1 MVMTDNRFPSDFL
14 WGGAMAA
21 NQCEGAYDI
30 IGKGLSIMDIM
41 SVGSS
46 SKRRRATPEIEPNE
60 YYPNHNGIDFYHRY
74 KEDIKLLNDMGLECF
89 RTSIAWTRIFPKGDE
104 TQPNEKGLEF
114 YDDLINALLENNI
127 EPIITISHYE
137 MPLYLVKKY
146 GGWEN
151 KKLIDF
157 YLNYCRV
164 LFERYAD
171 KVKYWM
177 TFNEINSTW
186 FLPSIS
192 GGKITADDPNYLQVK
207 CQTMHNLF
215 VASARAVQMG
225 HEINPNNQVGCMVL
239 TTVGYPQTTNPKD
252 VLAADDYI
260 TRGTLAFTDVH
271 VRGHYP
277 NFVKQMVRK
286 NHLTIDI
293 TDEEIADLQK
303 GTVDYIGL
311 SYYSSSVV
319 SNKVNEKE
327 DNTIGGN
334 FSMGL
339 KNPFLEANEWGWQS
353 DPDGFRLILRW
364 LGQRYE
370 LPLFVVENG
379 YGHEDEVLPNH
390 VIHDDYRINYL
401 KQHVNALAEAI
412 DEDGIDVIGY
422 TPWGCIDL
430 ISASTGEMKKRYG
443 MVYVDL
449 DNAGK
454 GTLERYK
461 KDSFYWYQKVIQSNG
476 DEL

>member
-1 MVMTDNRFPSDFL
+1 MKDKKFSDGFL

-30 IGKGLSIMDIM
+30 DGKGMSIMDIM
-41 SVGSS
+41 TVGNS
-46 SKRRRATPEIEPNE
+46 SKRRRATPEIDPQE
-60 YYPNHNGIDFYHRY
+60 YYPNHRGIDFYHKY
-74 KEDIKLLNDMGLECF
+74 KDDIKLLKEMGLKCF

-104 TQPNEKGLEF
+104 ASPNEKGLAF
-114 YDDLINALLENNI
+114 YDELIDTLLANNI
-127 EPIITISHYE
+127 KPVITISHYE
-137 MPLYLVKKY
+137 MPLYLVEKY
-146 GGWEN
+146 GGWKN

-164 LFERYAD
+164 LFKRYSG

-186 FLPSIS
+186 FVPAIS
-192 GGKITADDPNYLQVK
+192 GVKISNDDPKYLQVK

-225 HEINPNNQVGCMVL
+225 HEINSNNQIGCMVL
-239 TTVGYPQTTNPKD
+239 TTVGYPKTTNPKD
-252 VLAADDYI
+252 ALAADDYI

-277 NFVKQMVRK
+277 SFVKRMVQK
-286 NHLTIDI
+286 NHLELDI
-293 TDEEIADLQK
+293 TDEELLDIQT
-303 GTVDYIGL
+303 GVVDYIGL

-319 SNKVNEKE
+319 SSEIDKNA
-327 DNTIGGN
+327 DSSIGGN

-339 KNPFLEANEWGWQS
+339 KNPYLKANEWGWQS

-370 LPLFVVENG
+370 IPLFVVENG
-379 YGHEDEVLPNH
+379 YGHEDEVLPGH
-390 VIHDDYRINYL
+390 IIHDDYRIDYL
-401 KQHVNALAEAI
+401 RKHVNALAEAI
-412 DEDGIDVIGY
+412 NEDGVDIIGY

-449 DNAGK
+449 DNTGK
-454 GTLERYK
+454 GTLSRYK
-461 KDSFYWYQKVIQSNG
+461 KDSFYWYQKVIESNG
-476 DEL
+476 GEL